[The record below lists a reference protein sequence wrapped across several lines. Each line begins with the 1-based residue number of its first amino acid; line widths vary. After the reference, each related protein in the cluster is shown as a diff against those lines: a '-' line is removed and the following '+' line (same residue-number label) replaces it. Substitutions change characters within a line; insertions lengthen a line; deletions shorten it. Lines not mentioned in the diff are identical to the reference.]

1 MLRVVMTF
9 DFDACFQLCYYF
21 GGRDDE
27 NHAHEI
33 HSSVFLVP
41 AFFIFFWI
49 LNFCFYMKVG
59 AQSDYIVLQIKL
71 RRRHALNVN

>member
-1 MLRVVMTF
+1 MLVSNCAITLVGEMMRIMPM
-9 DFDACFQLCYYF
+9 
-21 GGRDDE
+21 R
-27 NHAHEI
+27 
-33 HSSVFLVP
+33 SSVFLVP